1 MTTLVYRLQRP
12 HVGKPYDPPHLTRG
26 EIERLIAGKY
36 AGSHPATPSIIDDI
50 LSLQAAMA
58 CIDARRDADGK
69 LGERDQRDWNMY
81 DAPRAQKYRIIGL
94 YPADEVPV

>member
-1 MTTLVYRLQRP
+1 VTKLAYRHQRP
-12 HVGKPYDPPHLTRG
+12 HVGKPYSPPLLSRP
-26 EIERLIAGKY
+26 EIERLIAGTF

-69 LGERDQRDWNMY
+69 ISPRDQRDWDMY
-81 DAPRAQKYRIIGL
+81 DGPRAQKYRIIGL
-94 YPADEVPV
+94 YPADEVAV